1 MAEENYRVQLLSQKG
16 VTTFSVSNFHLIHS
30 QVTIKGLWVFLPT
43 IYKYLAV
50 RARVLIIRD
59 RPDSGPLYEL
69 MFEKVR
75 VTVRGVSYYGLD
87 QKLKR
92 FAKNYNI
99 DLFTSRGFWYLKK
112 NMSEKMLRMFITTC
126 YY

>member
-50 RARVLIIRD
+50 RARVLIIQD